1 MISLTVFLSQL
12 EQEKNDLR
20 AKLEQENND
29 LRSKLEAAR
38 KGLKGNIDEN
48 LHDSNGRM
56 NELAAKIK
64 KLVLFHSRNLMKLLS
79 LQNEFQ
85 MSDSSTGLK
94 DLSARLE
101 QESRNLRTNLSLPLS
116 VYFDAY
122 RTDDYMDGGEDYLTF
137 AGREDTVM

>member
-1 MISLTVFLSQL
+1 
-12 EQEKNDLR
+12 
-20 AKLEQENND
+20 
-29 LRSKLEAAR
+29 
-38 KGLKGNIDEN
+38 
-48 LHDSNGRM
+48 
-56 NELAAKIK
+56 
-64 KLVLFHSRNLMKLLS
+64 MKLLS
-79 LQNEFQ
+79 LQYEFQ

-137 AGREDTVM
+137 AGENNVT